1 MQKLYNLKILIFIFI
16 LSLIYTSCSPTR
28 LIKPLN
34 KGEKQFGASIGGP
47 LINYASTTIPIP
59 FTSLSGAYGLDED
72 ISLFGAVYPTAA
84 AFGVFQTEIG
94 LVNQLKA
101 PDTLKFYNLGFSLNP
116 SLNFLI
122 DRWQGNFRFWPKHD
136 FNIYSLIGKNRKSL
150 LYIGMSHWYD
160 FYAVK
165 AHRVLNERFII
176 AHLNS
181 GIVINRGKWNHQID
195 IKLFPSYNEKIVVD
209 YFSPIGNVPWG
220 VYYSISKNF

>member
-1 MQKLYNLKILIFIFI
+1 MQKHYNHNILIFII
-16 LSLIYTSCSPTR
+16 SITLIFNSCSPTR

-34 KGEKQFGASIGGP
+34 KGEKQIGASLGGP
-47 LINYASTTIPIP
+47 LINYAGTTIPIP
-59 FTSLSGAYGLDED
+59 FTSLSGAYGVNDN
-72 ISLFGAVYPTAA
+72 ISLFGAFYPTAA

-101 PDTLKFYNLGFSLNP
+101 PDTLKFYKLGFSLNP

-122 DRWQGNFRFWPKHD
+122 DRWQGNFRFWPKYD
-136 FNIYSLIGKNRKSL
+136 FNLYSLIGKNRKSL
-150 LYIGMSHWYD
+150 LYVGLSNWFD

-165 AHRVLNERFII
+165 AHGVLNERFII

-181 GIVINRGKWNHQID
+181 GIVINKGSWNHQLD
-195 IKLFPSYNEKIVVD
+195 IKLFSTYNKNIVVD
-209 YFSPIGNVPWG
+209 YFSPIGTVPWG